1 MKILSIQISTP
12 ENNAEWWR
20 ISNLAKIMEDAGHEV
35 DLVHY
40 CGKTKYQ
47 QFKNRM
53 HSQMI
58 NLL

>member
-47 QFKNRM
+47 QFKN
-53 HSQMI
+53 
-58 NLL
+58 